1 MMHNCR
7 EFHSLFTRGQAL
19 AGKQEP
25 ESSQESSGET
35 SREVGALSFEESFR
49 RLGEMAESLE
59 TGGLTLAEATERYEE
74 GMTLVRR
81 CNQLLDETE
90 LKITNL
96 KDAYETPPAGAEW
109 DEDQEA

>member
-1 MMHNCR
+1 M
-7 EFHSLFTRGQAL
+7 
-19 AGKQEP
+19 AGKQQP
-25 ESSQESSGET
+25 ESGQESNQDI
-35 SREVGALSFEESFR
+35 GAISFEESFR

-96 KDAYETPPAGAEW
+96 KEAYEAPPAGREW
-109 DEDQEA
+109 DEDEDEEA